1 MNTLK
6 AGATYVGEGTT
17 EHGIRYVEVA
27 VPAVGKGEDVNVRVI
42 PTKAAGDVLK
52 FLHQRS

>member
-27 VPAVGKGEDVNVRVI
+27 VPAVGKGEDVKVRDYSYQSSRRC
-42 PTKAAGDVLK
+42 TEL
-52 FLHQRS
+52 LH

>member
-17 EHGIRYVEVA
+17 EHGIRFTEVT
-27 VPAVGKGEDVNVRVI
+27 VSAVGKGEDI
-42 PTKAAGDVLK
+42 
-52 FLHQRS
+52 

>member
-27 VPAVGKGEDVNVRVI
+27 IPAVGKGEDVMV
-42 PTKAAGDVLK
+42 KL
-52 FLHQRS
+52 FLPKQQEMY